1 MDAVGGAAAALPEPE
16 VSTLEK
22 VIGLGVLI
30 ALAILL
36 PGTLRR
42 RMSNARAVDY
52 TSRAQRAADRSSQP
66 AADEENEKPAT
77 VGGALTGAAIAA
89 VVAYF
94 IWQFTQGVDAKFAS
108 QPLSN
113 QYTVRNITIT
123 VRTIISGICYLGV
136 FVFGTNAI
144 GLIAYA
150 IQLATNGPEEPVA
163 KPPAPEK
170 PELPPIKGLYRT
182 TKQDVDAQN
191 SNPDS

>member
-1 MDAVGGAAAALPEPE
+1 MSSSLCTPSDVLWGTNMYQSFGTTMRLCPIHGGAYEAKFSLPEQG
-16 VSTLEK
+16 K
-22 VIGLGVLI
+22 
-30 ALAILL
+30 
-36 PGTLRR
+36 
-42 RMSNARAVDY
+42 
-52 TSRAQRAADRSSQP
+52 
-66 AADEENEKPAT
+66 EE
-77 VGGALTGAAIAA
+77 
-89 VVAYF
+89 
-94 IWQFTQGVDAKFAS
+94 S
-108 QPLSN
+108 H
-113 QYTVRNITIT
+113 
-123 VRTIISGICYLGV
+123 RTIISGICYLGV